1 MPSRSFVVQ
10 KLIGREF
17 EQTMMPVFEQ
27 AGFRVIDTDH
37 FSYRQKKGRDIIVEV
52 QGQRASLELKY
63 DLLSEKTNRVCIDW
77 DSMIKTQSRYW
88 IFGLPDVASYC
99 GKTSFPHSNSELIE
113 CWFNW

>member
-1 MPSRSFVVQ
+1 MASHSFVVQ

-17 EQTMMPVFEQ
+17 EQAMMPVLEQ

-63 DLLSEKTNRVCIDW
+63 NLLLEKTNKVCIDW
-77 DSMIKTQSRYW
+77 DSMIKTQSRYGYSGFLMLQVTVERPLSR
-88 IFGLPDVASYC
+88 IA
-99 GKTSFPHSNSELIE
+99 TTN
-113 CWFNW
+113 